1 MNHQHIMKNSIPFG
15 LLPAAIIAFASLNGR
30 AAIPWSDEFT
40 VGGATPPPFEAATV
54 FANVSATGYGLVGS
68 SPTNHPGGDYNITS
82 FARFDDLGTL
92 RWALYL
98 DGGPDSREVELIGD
112 FDNTNRAF
120 AGYVEE
126 SLDVAR
132 FGLFTGTNGAAVYAR
147 ELTLTAT
154 PDQTSLRFFP
164 NSIAA
169 VVQESGTNMRVLTV
183 GPTGSSLF
191 EKDYGSAV
199 FGVSPGLFSFVQDQT
214 LTQLP
219 DRTGYILSVR
229 MSAGN
234 IELVPPFTSYNS
246 NRVVTVCL
254 NTNGSVRW
262 SKLFSFATGV
272 FPTRDLNLAADGSA
286 VYSFLD
292 TLAARTH
299 LLKLNPVDGS
309 LAWARTLQ
317 NARLPVINFGP
328 SSTVLLSGSRP
339 ASTNLGSF
347 ETDFL
352 LARLNFSSGALEAQ
366 AALRGGP
373 INGGSV
379 AGATADRVYWVMQS
393 GDTNQFNVQTSYVGH
408 VTLNLTTPTAKKYNS
423 TVSFAAAAYRPSDQ
437 SVLYSPFEIATGAVG
452 AISLDQNLV
461 PASDCG
467 LFGSAT
473 VQLDNTTLTNS
484 AWAIT
489 VTDTP
494 LTTNNVASTI
504 VASGFTPALLTLNEQ
519 ALCTG
524 PAAPTLT
531 IVRTPPTQ
539 ATISWTPATPGF
551 VLQEKTNLTS
561 GNWSNS
567 PSGSTNPIT
576 VPATLPAKFYRLS
589 N

>member
-1 MNHQHIMKNSIPFG
+1 MKNSIPFR
-15 LLPAAIIAFASLNGR
+15 LLPAAIIAFTSLNSR

-40 VGGATPPPFEAATV
+40 VGGGTPPPFEGATV
-54 FANVSATGYGLVGS
+54 LPAMTATGYGLVGS
-68 SPTNHPGGDYNITS
+68 SPTNSHSITS

-112 FDNTNRAF
+112 YDNTNRVY

-147 ELTLTAT
+147 EVTLTAT
-154 PDQTSLRFFP
+154 ADQTSLRFFP
-164 NSIAA
+164 DSIAA
-169 VVQESGTNMRVLTV
+169 VVQDAGTTMRVLTV
-183 GPTGSSLF
+183 GPTGSSIF
-191 EKDYGSAV
+191 EKDYGSSW

-219 DRTGYILSVR
+219 DRTGYLLSVR
-229 MSAGN
+229 MSAQN
-234 IELVPPFTSYNS
+234 IIVSPFASYNS

-254 NTNGSVRW
+254 NTNGAVRW

-272 FPTRDLNLAADGSA
+272 FPTRDLNIAADGSV
-286 VYSFLD
+286 VYAFLD
-292 TLAARTH
+292 TLAPRTH
-299 LLKLNPVDGS
+299 LLKLNPIDGS
-309 LAWARTLQ
+309 LAWARTLE
-317 NARLPVINFGP
+317 NARLPVINYGP
-328 SSTVLLSGSRP
+328 ASTVLLSGSRP

-352 LARLNFSSGALEAQ
+352 MARLNFSSGALEAQ

-379 AGATADRVYWVMQS
+379 AGSTADRVYWVMQS
-393 GDTNQFNVQTSYVGH
+393 GGTNQFNVQTSYVGH
-408 VTLNLTTPTAKKYNS
+408 VTLNLTTPTAKKYTS

-452 AISLDQNLV
+452 AISLNQDLV
-461 PASDCG
+461 PGSDCG
-467 LFGSAT
+467 LFENAT
-473 VQLDNTTLTNS
+473 LQLDNNALTNS
-484 AWAIT
+484 AWAVT

-494 LTTNNVASTI
+494 VTTNNVTSTI
-504 VASGFTPALLTLNEQ
+504 VASGFAPALLTLNEQ

-531 IVRTPPTQ
+531 IVRTPPGQ
-539 ATISWTPATPGF
+539 ATISWTPPTPGF
-551 VLQEKTNLTS
+551 VLQERTNLVS

-576 VPATLPAKFYRLS
+576 VPATLPKKFYRLS